1 MPQNEVVVIEAKG
14 IRPAPCG
21 ALRVQNAAH
30 PRRAPA
36 MSDTTP
42 SLQPPAILLGPW
54 TAEALARPRVVGMLD
69 ARLQAVP
76 TDAAWDLRGVERL
89 DHVGAQL
96 LWEWWGRQWPPQ
108 VALWPE
114 QRAVFDRVSRWTTPA
129 SPPTTAPRGVLFLAL
144 GAWLLN
150 VAHHLHRFVVLV
162 GELALNLL
170 ALARSPGRGPWR
182 DLSGHLFVMGMTAL
196 PITALVGFLIGVV
209 LAYLTAQQLRPFGA
223 DAYIVNILGLAL
235 VRELGPLLAAVLI
248 AGRSGSAI
256 TAQIGAMRVTEELD
270 AMRVLGI
277 SPGWRLVM
285 PRALALALAL
295 PLLATWTTL
304 CALAGGM
311 LAADLSLGI
320 SPSYVFQALPAAV
333 PAANLWLS
341 LAKSV
346 VFGLLVALV
355 GCHCGLGV
363 LPDTRSLGR
372 STTTSVVVT
381 ITGVILVDALFAI
394 LFQEVGL

>member
-1 MPQNEVVVIEAKG
+1 
-14 IRPAPCG
+14 
-21 ALRVQNAAH
+21 
-30 PRRAPA
+30 
-36 MSDTTP
+36 MSDATP
-42 SLQPPAILLGPW
+42 RLQPPARLHGRW
-54 TAEALARPRVVGMLD
+54 TAEALARPRLLD
-69 ARLQAVP
+69 GLGTSLRAVP
-76 TDAAWDLRGVERL
+76 RDAGWDLRGIERL
-89 DHVGAQL
+89 DHVGAQW
-96 LWEWWGRQWPPQ
+96 LWEQWGGRWPPQ

-114 QRAVFDRVSRWTTPA
+114 QRAVFDRVARWTTPA
-129 SPPTTAPRGVLFLAL
+129 RPPRPASPGTAFLAL
-144 GAWLLN
+144 GAWLLRA
-150 VAHHLHRFVVLV
+150 VHQLRLFLALV
-162 GELALNLL
+162 GDLALDLL
-170 ALARSPGRGPWR
+170 ALARAPARGPWH
-182 DLSGHLFVMGMTAL
+182 DLSGHLFAMGVTAL

-277 SPGWRLVM
+277 SPSWRLVM
-285 PRALALALAL
+285 PRTLALAIAL

-304 CALAGGM
+304 SALAGGM

-320 SPSYVFQALPAAV
+320 SPAYVVHALPAAV
-333 PAANLWLS
+333 PVANLWLA

-346 VFGLLVALV
+346 VFGLLIALV
-355 GCHCGLGV
+355 GCHCGLRV
-363 LPDTRSLGR
+363 LPDTQSLGR
-372 STTTSVVVT
+372 STTASVVAA
-381 ITGVILVDALFAI
+381 ITGVILVDALFAV